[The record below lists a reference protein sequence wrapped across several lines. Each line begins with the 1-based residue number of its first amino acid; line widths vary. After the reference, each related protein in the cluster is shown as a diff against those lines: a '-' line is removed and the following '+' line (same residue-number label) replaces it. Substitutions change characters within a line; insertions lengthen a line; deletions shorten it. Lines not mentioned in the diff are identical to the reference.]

1 MQVANELNFYLVK
14 YSSLPANEL
23 YFTKYKWSSLATCI
37 NRWLKPK
44 CVTRVKAIS
53 TFPCMQVLD
62 HITDGEQYELEFVG
76 RFTDMLYLLGSSLMV
91 VCIRCWLQNQDI
103 MNLAETKDKKLLVF
117 DKKINFENSFPQV
130 KEKYYH

>member
-1 MQVANELNFYLVK
+1 MGVLLLDSRFYHINEWY
-14 YSSLPANEL
+14 
-23 YFTKYKWSSLATCI
+23 
-37 NRWLKPK
+37 K

-91 VCIRCWLQNQDI
+91 V
-103 MNLAETKDKKLLVF
+103 
-117 DKKINFENSFPQV
+117 
-130 KEKYYH
+130 H

>member
-1 MQVANELNFYLVK
+1 
-14 YSSLPANEL
+14 
-23 YFTKYKWSSLATCI
+23 
-37 NRWLKPK
+37 
-44 CVTRVKAIS
+44 
-53 TFPCMQVLD
+53 MQVLD

-117 DKKINFENSFPQV
+117 DKKINFENSFPLV